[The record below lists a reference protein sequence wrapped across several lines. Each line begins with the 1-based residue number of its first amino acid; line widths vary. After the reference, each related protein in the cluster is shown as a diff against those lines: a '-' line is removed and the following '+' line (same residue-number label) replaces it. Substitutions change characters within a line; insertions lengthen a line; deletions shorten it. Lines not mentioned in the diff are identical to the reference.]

1 MTFWKLFK
9 AKSCS
14 IRLKSDTK
22 EAVLEEIVG
31 ALVAG
36 GSLSADLAEPT
47 YAALLER
54 EELAT
59 TGVGKNVAIPHIKV
73 DGIEKAV
80 ASLSVHQEGVE
91 WSAIDGEPVQVLFT
105 VLRPAEAGEQHDP
118 ETHLEM
124 MRWIARLG
132 RDRDFRSFA
141 LQATKRSELVD
152 LLKEMSA
159 V

>member
-14 IRLKSDTK
+14 VRLKSNTK
-22 EAVLEEIVG
+22 EGVLRELVDGLVG
-31 ALVAG
+31 G
-36 GSLSADLAEPT
+36 GSLPEELADAT
-47 YAALLER
+47 YAALIER

-73 DGIEKAV
+73 EGIEKAI
-80 ASLSVHQEGVE
+80 ASLSVHPEGVE
-91 WSAIDGEPVQVLFT
+91 WSAIDGEPVQVLFA
-105 VLRPAEAGEQHDP
+105 VVRPAEASDQHDP

-141 LQATKRSELVD
+141 LQATKRSELID